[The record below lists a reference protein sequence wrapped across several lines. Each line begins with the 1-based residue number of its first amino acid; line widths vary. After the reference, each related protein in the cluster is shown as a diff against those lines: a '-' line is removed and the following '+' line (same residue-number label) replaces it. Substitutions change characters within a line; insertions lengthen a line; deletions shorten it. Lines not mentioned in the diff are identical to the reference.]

1 MNAYQIAD
9 LERLTGIKAN
19 TIRVWERRYKLIVP
33 GRTSTNI
40 RYYDDAQAR
49 KLLNVASLLA
59 SGVKISKIAALSD
72 RQINERI
79 KALLGESPDD
89 IACSAFINDL
99 AAAMLVFDE
108 AAFEKIFS
116 SAVIRLGFFKAITKV
131 IYPLLRKIGLMWS
144 VEDALPVQ
152 EHFASS
158 IIRRKLLAAID
169 GLPAASRKSK
179 LFLLFLPT
187 EEWHE
192 IGLLLSDYI
201 IRSQGYR
208 TIYLGQSVP
217 GSNLSAVVK
226 ATNPTHLFTLYTS
239 RRSPEGLKRDIQQM
253 AKDYPDREIWVSS
266 VLDIHAVVK
275 RMKHVTVLGAP
286 EDLIK
291 LL

>member
-40 RYYDDAQAR
+40 RYYDDTQAR
-49 KLLNVASLLA
+49 KLLNVATLLA
-59 SGVKISKIAALSD
+59 SGVKISRIAALSD

-79 KALLGESPDD
+79 KTLLGESPED

-116 SAVIRLGFFKAITKV
+116 SAVIRLGFFQAVTKV

-169 GLPAASRKSK
+169 GLPAASRRSK
-179 LFLLFLPT
+179 LFLLFLPS

-226 ATNPTHLFTLYTS
+226 ATDPTHIFTLYTS
-239 RRSPEGLKRDIQQM
+239 RRNPEVLKRDIQQM
-253 AKDYPDREIWVSS
+253 AKDYPGREIWVSS
-266 VLDIHAVVK
+266 VLDIQAVVK
-275 RMKHVTVLGAP
+275 RMKHVTLLGTP